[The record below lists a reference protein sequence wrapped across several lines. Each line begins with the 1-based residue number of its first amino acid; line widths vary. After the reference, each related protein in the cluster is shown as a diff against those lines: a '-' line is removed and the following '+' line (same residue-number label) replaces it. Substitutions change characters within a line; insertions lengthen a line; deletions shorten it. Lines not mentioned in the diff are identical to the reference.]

1 MSICRLSLLF
11 FFFSSRRRHTRFDCD
26 WSSDV
31 CSSDLF
37 GLSLKSFLK
46 DNPNDSFL
54 RYALA
59 LEYIKL
65 GQNDEAVREFEA
77 VRNTDPEYVPTYYQ
91 LGQLYQ
97 KLGQKHDA
105 EKTFRTG
112 IAVATKAGDEHTRSE
127 LEAALEGRV
136 SVEGPSAWKMARPNR
151 GVR

>member
-1 MSICRLSLLF
+1 MVSKSFPKSFIRPYWTVRSGGKTA
-11 FFFSSRRRHTRFDCD
+11 SMNRIEI
-26 WSSDV
+26 
-31 CSSDLF
+31 
-37 GLSLKSFLK
+37 LKGFLK

-65 GQNDEAVREFEA
+65 GQNDEAVREFET
-77 VRNTDPEYVPTYYQ
+77 VRNTDPEYVATYYQ

-112 IAVATKAGDEHTRSE
+112 ITVATKAGDEHTRSE
-127 LEAALEGRV
+127 LEAALEGLL
-136 SVEGPSAWKMARPNR
+136 SVE
-151 GVR
+151 